1 MIENTIGFPITKNDT
16 SFMVSSRCRAWFMNC
31 IDNTAGR
38 KWENPVFKMIDKYQN
53 INGDF
58 LDIGSWNGVFSLY
71 SSNKF
76 SRIIAIECDPKALE
90 KINNNILLSN
100 FNNISVLP
108 IALSDTDEIRDF
120 GGDRMGNSMS
130 SLFPKNVNKVIKIQT
145 TNINS
150 TNINFNKLSLVKMD
164 IEGAEILVIPT
175 LLTNN
180 DFIENLPPLLLSLH
194 WYSEKNPNFPNDN
207 LLIEMVSKLNMVY
220 KKIINVTNRKIISID
235 DILDSKLSNLLFL
248 KL

>member
-1 MIENTIGFPITKNDT
+1 MSNTLGFQITKNDT
-16 SFMVSSRCRAWFMNC
+16 TFMVSSKCRAWFMNC
-31 IDNTAGR
+31 IDNNASR

-58 LDIGSWNGVFSLY
+58 LDIGCWNGVFSLY
-71 SSNKF
+71 ASNKF
-76 SRIIAIECDPKALE
+76 SKVIAIECDPKALV
-90 KINNNILLSN
+90 KIHNNILLSD

-130 SLFPKNVNKVIKIQT
+130 SLFPKNVNKIIKIQT

-175 LLTNN
+175 LLNN
-180 DFIENLPPLLLSLH
+180 KTFMLNLPPLLLSLH
-194 WYSEKNPNFPNDN
+194 WYSEKNYNFPKDYDI
-207 LLIEMVSKLNMVY
+207 IEVVAKLNIVY
-220 KKIINVTNRKIISID
+220 HTIINVTNRKVVSIT
-235 DILDSKLSNLLFL
+235 DILDNELSNLLFI
-248 KL
+248 K